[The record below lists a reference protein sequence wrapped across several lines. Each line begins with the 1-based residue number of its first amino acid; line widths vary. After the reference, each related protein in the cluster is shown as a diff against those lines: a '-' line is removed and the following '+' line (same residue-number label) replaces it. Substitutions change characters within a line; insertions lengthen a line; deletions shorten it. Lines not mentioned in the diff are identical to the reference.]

1 MEFLFEKSLM
11 GFCTHSIKIVKT
23 IGLILSFLATF
34 LLADLVAENTHDPEE
49 IKAKVAY
56 VKIPQLEDLENNPVY
71 IGQIIGVTYE
81 LLLFDAEFLEAKI
94 KDELDKTQIELL
106 SKMPKWKK
114 VEKELFRAT
123 YYYKIKG
130 VKASIPPLEV
140 SAFSNK
146 DKYIDYSIAPKV
158 TLQVTDLSKNSRYA
172 NVMAKDLQVL
182 QYKTKDYDDKNNILV
197 VELAFKEAN
206 WEDFHI
212 KEAIK
217 QGFDNA
223 SLNQIKAKEG
233 SVFYYCVL
241 PKTIQNLSF
250 DYFSLSNRQFKTLSF
265 STIPTQDTTGIQ
277 SDLIPKNNFLVFS
290 NVALLALCVFF
301 LVLFFLVLFFIFG
314 RKLIFLGLGILCL
327 GFVLYHLLFTQKSA
341 LLLAHKKIRIL
352 PTQNSTILGLSKNEM
367 PIKIVGSHGD
377 YYKILTPHEQ
387 IGWVKKDEVK

>member
-1 MEFLFEKSLM
+1 MGFLFEKSLM
-11 GFCTHSIKIVKT
+11 SFCTHSIKIIKV
-23 IGLILSFLATF
+23 ISLILSFLAAF
-34 LLADLVAENTHDPEE
+34 LVAEDAHEPEE

-56 VKIPQLEDLENNPVY
+56 VKIPQLEDLENTPVY
-71 IGQIIGVTYE
+71 IGQIIGVTYD

-94 KDELDKTQIELL
+94 KDGLDKTQIELL

-130 VKASIPPLEV
+130 VKAIIPSLEV

-158 TLQVTDLSKNSRYA
+158 ALQVTDLSKNPRYA
-172 NVMAKDLQVL
+172 NVMAKDLQVV

-197 VELAFKEAN
+197 MELAFKEAN
-206 WEDFHI
+206 WEDFHV
-212 KEAIK
+212 KEALK

-241 PKTIQNLSF
+241 PKTLQNLSF

-265 STIPTQDTTGIQ
+265 SAIPTQDTTGIQ

-301 LVLFFLVLFFIFG
+301 LVLFFIFG
-314 RKLIFLGLGILCL
+314 RKLIFLGLGVLCL
-327 GFVLYHLLFTQKSA
+327 GFVLYNLLFTQKSA

-352 PTQNSTILGLSKNEM
+352 PTQNSTILGLSKDEM
-367 PIKIVGSHGD
+367 PIKILGSHDD

>member
-1 MEFLFEKSLM
+1 MGFLFEKSLM
-11 GFCTHSIKIVKT
+11 SFCTHSIKILK
-23 IGLILSFLATF
+23 IISLILS
-34 LLADLVAENTHDPEE
+34 LLVAFLVAEDAHEPEE

-56 VKIPQLEDLENNPVY
+56 VKIPQLEDLENTPVY
-71 IGQIIGVTYE
+71 IGQTIGVTYD

-94 KDELDKTQIELL
+94 KDGLDKTQIELL
-106 SKMPKWKK
+106 NKMPKWKK

-146 DKYIDYSIAPKV
+146 DKYIDHSIAPKV
-158 TLQVTDLSKNSRYA
+158 TLQVTDLSQNPRYA

-197 VELAFKEAN
+197 MELAFKEAN
-206 WEDFHI
+206 WEDFNI

-241 PKTIQNLSF
+241 PKTLQNLSF

-265 STIPTQDTTGIQ
+265 SAIPTQDTTGIQ

-301 LVLFFLVLFFIFG
+301 LVLFFIFG
-314 RKLIFLGLGILCL
+314 RKLIFLGLGVLCL
-327 GFVLYHLLFTQKSA
+327 GFVLYNLLFTQKSA

-352 PTQNSTILGLSKNEM
+352 PTQNSTILGLSRDEM
-367 PIKIVGSHGD
+367 PIKILGSHDD

>member
-1 MEFLFEKSLM
+1 MGFLFEKSLM
-11 GFCTHSIKIVKT
+11 SFCTHSIKILK
-23 IGLILSFLATF
+23 IISLILS
-34 LLADLVAENTHDPEE
+34 LLAAFLVAEDAHEPEE

-71 IGQIIGVTYE
+71 IGQTIGVTYD

-94 KDELDKTQIELL
+94 KDGLDKTQIELL
-106 SKMPKWKK
+106 NKMPKWKK

-130 VKASIPPLEV
+130 IRASIPSLEV

-146 DKYIDYSIAPKV
+146 DKYIDHSIAPKV
-158 TLQVTDLSKNSRYA
+158 ALQVTDLSKNPRYA
-172 NVMAKDLQVL
+172 NVMAKDLQVV

-197 VELAFKEAN
+197 MELAFKEAN
-206 WEDFHI
+206 WEDFHV

-223 SLNQIKAKEG
+223 SLSQIKAKEG

-241 PKTIQNLSF
+241 PKTLQNLSF

-265 STIPTQDTTGIQ
+265 SAIPTQDTTGIQ

-301 LVLFFLVLFFIFG
+301 LALFFIFG
-314 RKLIFLGLGILCL
+314 RQLIFLGLGVLCL

-352 PTQNSTILGLSKNEM
+352 PTQNSTILGLSKDEM
-367 PIKIVGSHGD
+367 PIKILGSHDD

>member
-1 MEFLFEKSLM
+1 MGFLFEKSLM
-11 GFCTHSIKIVKT
+11 SFCTHSIKILK
-23 IGLILSFLATF
+23 IISLILS
-34 LLADLVAENTHDPEE
+34 LLAAFLVAEDAHEPEE

-56 VKIPQLEDLENNPVY
+56 VKIPQLEDLENTPVY
-71 IGQIIGVTYE
+71 IGQTIGVTYD

-94 KDELDKTQIELL
+94 KDGLDKTQIELL
-106 SKMPKWKK
+106 NKMPKWKK
-114 VEKELFRAT
+114 VEQELFRAT

-130 VKASIPPLEV
+130 IKASVPSLEV

-146 DKYIDYSIAPKV
+146 DKYIDHSIAPKV
-158 TLQVTDLSKNSRYA
+158 ALQVTDLSKNSRYA
-172 NVMAKDLQVL
+172 NVMAKDLQVV

-197 VELAFKEAN
+197 MELAFKEAN

-265 STIPTQDTTGIQ
+265 SAIPTQDTTGIQ

-290 NVALLALCVFF
+290 NVALLALCV
-301 LVLFFLVLFFIFG
+301 FFLVLFFIFG

-367 PIKIVGSHGD
+367 PIKILGSHDD

>member
-1 MEFLFEKSLM
+1 MGFLFEKSLM
-11 GFCTHSIKIVKT
+11 SFCTHSIKIIKV
-23 IGLILSFLATF
+23 IGLILSFLAAF
-34 LLADLVAENTHDPEE
+34 LVAENTHEPEE

-56 VKIPQLEDLENNPVY
+56 VKIPQLEDLENTPVY
-71 IGQIIGVTYE
+71 IGQTIGVTYD

-94 KDELDKTQIELL
+94 KDGLDKTQIELL
-106 SKMPKWKK
+106 NKMPKWKK
-114 VEKELFRAT
+114 VEQELFRAT

-130 VKASIPPLEV
+130 IRASIPSLEV

-146 DKYIDYSIAPKV
+146 DKYIDHSIAPKV
-158 TLQVTDLSKNSRYA
+158 ALQVTDLSKNPRYA
-172 NVMAKDLQVL
+172 NVMAKDLQVV

-197 VELAFKEAN
+197 MELAFKEAN
-206 WEDFHI
+206 WEDFHV

-241 PKTIQNLSF
+241 PKTLQSLSF

-265 STIPTQDTTGIQ
+265 SAIPTQDTTGIQ

-301 LVLFFLVLFFIFG
+301 LVLFFIFG
-314 RKLIFLGLGILCL
+314 HQLIFLGLGILCL

-352 PTQNSTILGLSKNEM
+352 PTQNSTILGLSKDEM
-367 PIKIVGSHGD
+367 PIKILGSHDD

>member
-1 MEFLFEKSLM
+1 MT
-11 GFCTHSIKIVKT
+11 FCTHSIKIVKT
-23 IGLILSFLATF
+23 IGLILSLLATF
-34 LLADLVAENTHDPEE
+34 LVAENTHDPEE
-49 IKAKVAY
+49 IKAKVVY
-56 VKIPQLEDLENNPVY
+56 VKIPRLEDLENNPVY
-71 IGQIIGVTYE
+71 IGQTIGVTYD

-130 VKASIPPLEV
+130 IKASIPSLEV

-158 TLQVTDLSKNSRYA
+158 TLQVTDLSKNPRYA

-212 KEAIK
+212 KEALK

-265 STIPTQDTTGIQ
+265 STIPTQDNTGIQ

-290 NVALLALCVFF
+290 NVALLALCV
-301 LVLFFLVLFFIFG
+301 FFLVLFFIFG

-367 PIKIVGSHGD
+367 PIKILGSHDD

>member
-1 MEFLFEKSLM
+1 MGFLFEKSLM
-11 GFCTHSIKIVKT
+11 SFCAHSIKTLKI
-23 IGLILSFLATF
+23 ISLILSFLAGF
-34 LLADLVAENTHDPEE
+34 LVAENAHESEE
-49 IKAKVAY
+49 IKAKVVY

-71 IGQIIGVTYE
+71 IGQIIGVTYD

-94 KDELDKTQIELL
+94 KDGLDKTQIDLL

-130 VKASIPPLEV
+130 IKAIIPSLEV

-146 DKYIDYSIAPKV
+146 DKYIDHSIAPKV
-158 TLQVTDLSKNSRYA
+158 TLQVTDLSKNPRYA
-172 NVMAKDLQVL
+172 NVMAKDLQVV

-197 VELAFKEAN
+197 MELAFKEAN

-241 PKTIQNLSF
+241 PKTLQNLSF

-265 STIPTQDTTGIQ
+265 SAIPTQDTTGIQ

-290 NVALLALCVFF
+290 NVALLALCV
-301 LVLFFLVLFFIFG
+301 FFLVLFFIFG

-367 PIKIVGSHGD
+367 PIKILGSHDD

-387 IGWVKKDEVK
+387 IGWVKKNEVK

>member
-1 MEFLFEKSLM
+1 MGFLFEKSLM
-11 GFCTHSIKIVKT
+11 SFFAHSIKIVKT
-23 IGLILSFLATF
+23 ISLILSFLVSFWTSF
-34 LLADLVAENTHDPEE
+34 LVAENTSEPEE

-71 IGQIIGVTYE
+71 IGQIIGVTYD

-94 KDELDKTQIELL
+94 KDGWDKTQIELL
-106 SKMPKWKK
+106 NKMPKWKK

-130 VKASIPPLEV
+130 VKASVPPLEV

-146 DKYIDYSIAPKV
+146 DKYIDHSIAPKV
-158 TLQVTDLSKNSRYA
+158 ALQVTDLSKNPRYA
-172 NVMAKDLQVL
+172 NIMAKDLQVL

-241 PKTIQNLSF
+241 PKTLQNLSF
-250 DYFSLSNRQFKTLSF
+250 DYFSLSNKQFKTLSF
-265 STIPTQDTTGIQ
+265 SAIPTQDTTGIQ

-290 NVALLALCVFF
+290 NVAPLALCV
-301 LVLFFLVLFFIFG
+301 FFLVLFFIFG

-367 PIKIVGSHGD
+367 PIKILGSHDD

-387 IGWVKKDEVK
+387 IGWVKKDEIK

>member
-1 MEFLFEKSLM
+1 MGFLFEKSLM
-11 GFCTHSIKIVKT
+11 TFCAHSIKIVKT
-23 IGLILSFLATF
+23 IGLILSLLATF
-34 LLADLVAENTHDPEE
+34 LVADLVAENTHDPEE

-56 VKIPQLEDLENNPVY
+56 VKIPRLEDLENNPVY
-71 IGQIIGVTYE
+71 IGQIIGVTYD

-94 KDELDKTQIELL
+94 KDGLDKTQIELL

-130 VKASIPPLEV
+130 IKASIPPLEV

-158 TLQVTDLSKNSRYA
+158 TLQVTDLSKNPRYA

-197 VELAFKEAN
+197 VELAFKEAT

-212 KEAIK
+212 KEALK

-265 STIPTQDTTGIQ
+265 SVIPTQDTTGIQ

-290 NVALLALCVFF
+290 NVALLALCV
-301 LVLFFLVLFFIFG
+301 FFLVLFFIFG

-341 LLLAHKKIRIL
+341 LLLAHQKIRIL

-367 PIKIVGSHGD
+367 PIKILGSHDD

-387 IGWVKKDEVK
+387 IGWVKKNEVK

>member
-1 MEFLFEKSLM
+1 MGFLFEKSLM
-11 GFCTHSIKIVKT
+11 SFFAHSIKILKIT
-23 IGLILSFLATF
+23 SLILSFWVSF
-34 LLADLVAENTHDPEE
+34 LVAENANEPEE
-49 IKAKVAY
+49 IKAKVVY

-71 IGQIIGVTYE
+71 IGQIIGVTYD

-94 KDELDKTQIELL
+94 KDGLDKTQIELL

-146 DKYIDYSIAPKV
+146 DKYIDHSIAPKV
-158 TLQVTDLSKNSRYA
+158 ALQVTDLSKNPRYA

-197 VELAFKEAN
+197 MELAFKEAT

-233 SVFYYCVL
+233 GVFYYCVL
-241 PKTIQNLSF
+241 PKTLQNLSF
-250 DYFSLSNRQFKTLSF
+250 DYFSLSNKQFKTLSF
-265 STIPTQDTTGIQ
+265 SAIPTQDTTGIQ

-290 NVALLALCVFF
+290 NVALLALCV
-301 LVLFFLVLFFIFG
+301 FFLVLFFIFG

-367 PIKIVGSHGD
+367 PIKILGSHDD

>member
-1 MEFLFEKSLM
+1 MGFLFEKSLM

-23 IGLILSFLATF
+23 FSLILSFLVTF
-34 LLADLVAENTHDPEE
+34 LVAEDAHGPEE

-71 IGQIIGVTYE
+71 IGQTIGVTYD

-130 VKASIPPLEV
+130 IKASIPPLEV

-146 DKYIDYSIAPKV
+146 DKYIDHSIAPKV
-158 TLQVTDLSKNSRYA
+158 ALQVTDLSKNPRYA
-172 NVMAKDLQVL
+172 NVMAKDLQVV

-197 VELAFKEAN
+197 MELAFKEAN
-206 WEDFHI
+206 WEDFTI

-241 PKTIQNLSF
+241 PKTLQNLSF

-265 STIPTQDTTGIQ
+265 SAIPTQDTTGIQ

-290 NVALLALCVFF
+290 NVALVALLALCV
-301 LVLFFLVLFFIFG
+301 FFLVLFFIFG

-352 PTQNSTILGLSKNEM
+352 PTQNSTILGLSKDEM
-367 PIKIVGSHGD
+367 PIKILGSHDD

>member
-1 MEFLFEKSLM
+1 MGFLFEKSLM
-11 GFCTHSIKIVKT
+11 SFFAHPIKILKIISLV
-23 IGLILSFLATF
+23 LS
-34 LLADLVAENTHDPEE
+34 LLVSFLVAENANEPEE
-49 IKAKVAY
+49 IKAKVVY

-71 IGQIIGVTYE
+71 IGQIIGVTYD

-94 KDELDKTQIELL
+94 KDGLDKTQIELL

-130 VKASIPPLEV
+130 MKASVPPLEV

-146 DKYIDYSIAPKV
+146 DKYIDHSIAPKV
-158 TLQVTDLSKNSRYA
+158 ILQVTDLSKNPRYA
-172 NVMAKDLQVL
+172 NVMAKDLQVV

-197 VELAFKEAN
+197 VELAFKEAT

-250 DYFSLSNRQFKTLSF
+250 DYFSLSNKQFKTLSF

-301 LVLFFLVLFFIFG
+301 LVLFFIFG
-314 RKLIFLGLGILCL
+314 RKLIFLGLGVLCL

-352 PTQNSTILGLSKNEM
+352 PTQNSTILGLSKDEM
-367 PIKIVGSHGD
+367 PIKILGSHDD

>member
-1 MEFLFEKSLM
+1 MGFLFEKSLM
-11 GFCTHSIKIVKT
+11 SFFAHPIKILK
-23 IGLILSFLATF
+23 IISLILS
-34 LLADLVAENTHDPEE
+34 LLVGFLVAENANEPEE
-49 IKAKVAY
+49 IKAKVVY

-71 IGQIIGVTYE
+71 IGQIIGVTYD

-94 KDELDKTQIELL
+94 KDGWDKTQIELL
-106 SKMPKWKK
+106 NKMPKWKK

-130 VKASIPPLEV
+130 VKAIIPSLEV

-146 DKYIDYSIAPKV
+146 DKYIDHSIAPKV
-158 TLQVTDLSKNSRYA
+158 ALQVTDLSKNPRYA
-172 NVMAKDLQVL
+172 NVMAKDLQVV

-197 VELAFKEAN
+197 MEIAFKEAT

-241 PKTIQNLSF
+241 PKTLQNLSF
-250 DYFSLSNRQFKTLSF
+250 DYFSLSNKQFKTLSF
-265 STIPTQDTTGIQ
+265 SAIPTQDTTGIQ

-290 NVALLALCVFF
+290 NVALLALCV
-301 LVLFFLVLFFIFG
+301 FFLVLFFIFG

-367 PIKIVGSHGD
+367 PIKILGSHDD

>member
-1 MEFLFEKSLM
+1 MGFLFEKSLM
-11 GFCTHSIKIVKT
+11 GFCAHSIKIVK
-23 IGLILSFLATF
+23 IISLILSFLVSF
-34 LLADLVAENTHDPEE
+34 LVAENAHESEE

-71 IGQIIGVTYE
+71 IGQIIGVTYD

-94 KDELDKTQIELL
+94 KDGLDKTQIEPLN
-106 SKMPKWKK
+106 KMPKWKK

-130 VKASIPPLEV
+130 IKASIPSLEV

-146 DKYIDYSIAPKV
+146 DKYIDHSIAPKV
-158 TLQVTDLSKNSRYA
+158 TLQVTDLSKNPRYA
-172 NVMAKDLQVL
+172 NIMAKDLQVL

-212 KEAIK
+212 KEALK

-301 LVLFFLVLFFIFG
+301 LVLFFIFG

-327 GFVLYHLLFTQKSA
+327 GFVLYHLLLTQKSA
-341 LLLAHKKIRIL
+341 ILLAHKKIRIL

-367 PIKIVGSHGD
+367 PIKILGSHDD

>member
-1 MEFLFEKSLM
+1 MGFLFEKSLM
-11 GFCTHSIKIVKT
+11 SFCTHSIKILKV
-23 IGLILSFLATF
+23 IGLILSFLAAF
-34 LLADLVAENTHDPEE
+34 LVAEDAHEPEE
-49 IKAKVAY
+49 IKAKVVY
-56 VKIPQLEDLENNPVY
+56 VKIPQLEDLENTPVY
-71 IGQIIGVTYE
+71 IGQTIGVTYD

-130 VKASIPPLEV
+130 IKASIPSLEV

-158 TLQVTDLSKNSRYA
+158 ALQVTDLSKNPRYA
-172 NVMAKDLQVL
+172 NVMAKDLQVV

-197 VELAFKEAN
+197 MELAFKEAN
-206 WEDFHI
+206 WEDFHV

-241 PKTIQNLSF
+241 PKTLQNLSF

-265 STIPTQDTTGIQ
+265 SAIPTQDTTGIQ

-301 LVLFFLVLFFIFG
+301 LVLFFIFG
-314 RKLIFLGLGILCL
+314 HKLIFLGLGVLCL
-327 GFVLYHLLFTQKSA
+327 GFVLYNLLFTQKSA

-352 PTQNSTILGLSKNEM
+352 PTQNSTILGLSKDEM
-367 PIKIVGSHGD
+367 PIKILGSHDD
-377 YYKILTPHEQ
+377 YYKILTSHEQ

>member
-1 MEFLFEKSLM
+1 MGFLFEKSLM
-11 GFCTHSIKIVKT
+11 SFCAHSIKILR
-23 IGLILSFLATF
+23 IISLILSFLAGF
-34 LLADLVAENTHDPEE
+34 LVAENANEPEE
-49 IKAKVAY
+49 IKAKVVY

-71 IGQIIGVTYE
+71 IGQIIGVTYD

-94 KDELDKTQIELL
+94 KDGLDNTQIELL

-130 VKASIPPLEV
+130 TKASIPPLEV

-146 DKYIDYSIAPKV
+146 DKYIDHSIAPKV
-158 TLQVTDLSKNSRYA
+158 TLQVTDLSKNPRYA
-172 NVMAKDLQVL
+172 NIMAKDLQVV

-197 VELAFKEAN
+197 VELAFKEAT

-250 DYFSLSNRQFKTLSF
+250 DYFSLSNKQFKTLSF

-301 LVLFFLVLFFIFG
+301 LVLFFIFG
-314 RKLIFLGLGILCL
+314 RKLIFLGLGVLCL

-367 PIKIVGSHGD
+367 PIKILGSHDD

>member
-1 MEFLFEKSLM
+1 MGFLFEKSLM
-11 GFCTHSIKIVKT
+11 GFFAHPIKILK
-23 IGLILSFLATF
+23 IISLILS
-34 LLADLVAENTHDPEE
+34 LLVGFLVAENAHEPEE

-71 IGQIIGVTYE
+71 IGQIIGVTYD

-94 KDELDKTQIELL
+94 KDGLDKTQIELL
-106 SKMPKWKK
+106 NKMPKWKK

-130 VKASIPPLEV
+130 VKAIIPSLEV

-146 DKYIDYSIAPKV
+146 DKYIDHSIAPKV
-158 TLQVTDLSKNSRYA
+158 ALQVTDLSKNPRYA
-172 NVMAKDLQVL
+172 KIMAKDLQVVR
-182 QYKTKDYDDKNNILV
+182 YKTKDYDDKNNILV
-197 VELAFKEAN
+197 VELAFKEAT

-241 PKTIQNLSF
+241 PKTLQNLSF
-250 DYFSLSNRQFKTLSF
+250 DYFSLSNKQFKTLSF
-265 STIPTQDTTGIQ
+265 SAIPTQDTTGIQ

-290 NVALLALCVFF
+290 NVALLALCV
-301 LVLFFLVLFFIFG
+301 FFLVLFFIFG

-367 PIKIVGSHGD
+367 PIKILGSHDD

>member
-1 MEFLFEKSLM
+1 MGFLFEKSLM
-11 GFCTHSIKIVKT
+11 TFCAHSIKIVKT

-34 LLADLVAENTHDPEE
+34 LVAENTHDPEE
-49 IKAKVAY
+49 IKAKVVY
-56 VKIPQLEDLENNPVY
+56 VKIPRLEDLENNPVY
-71 IGQIIGVTYE
+71 IGQTIGVTYD

-130 VKASIPPLEV
+130 VKASIPSLEV

-158 TLQVTDLSKNSRYA
+158 TLQVTDLSKNPRYA

-212 KEAIK
+212 KEALK

-301 LVLFFLVLFFIFG
+301 LVLFFIFG

-327 GFVLYHLLFTQKSA
+327 GFVLYNLLFTQKSA

-367 PIKIVGSHGD
+367 PIKILGSHDD

-387 IGWVKKDEVK
+387 IGWVKKDEIK

>member
-1 MEFLFEKSLM
+1 MGFLFEKSLM
-11 GFCTHSIKIVKT
+11 TFCAHSIKIVKT
-23 IGLILSFLATF
+23 IGLILSLLATF
-34 LLADLVAENTHDPEE
+34 LVADLVAENTHDPEE
-49 IKAKVAY
+49 IKAKVVY
-56 VKIPQLEDLENNPVY
+56 VKIPRLEDLENNPVY
-71 IGQIIGVTYE
+71 IGQTIGVTYD

-130 VKASIPPLEV
+130 IKASIPPLEV

-158 TLQVTDLSKNSRYA
+158 TLQVTDLSKNPRYA
-172 NVMAKDLQVL
+172 NIMAKDLQVL

-250 DYFSLSNRQFKTLSF
+250 DYFSLFDRQFKTLSF

-290 NVALLALCVFF
+290 NVALLALCV
-301 LVLFFLVLFFIFG
+301 FFLVLFFIFG

-367 PIKIVGSHGD
+367 PIKILGSHDD

-387 IGWVKKDEVK
+387 IGWVKKNEVK

>member
-1 MEFLFEKSLM
+1 MT
-11 GFCTHSIKIVKT
+11 FCTRSIKIVKT
-23 IGLILSFLATF
+23 IGLILSFLAIF
-34 LLADLVAENTHDPEE
+34 LVADLVAENTHDPEE
-49 IKAKVAY
+49 IKAKVVY
-56 VKIPQLEDLENNPVY
+56 VKIPRLEDLENNPVY
-71 IGQIIGVTYE
+71 IGQTIGVTYD

-130 VKASIPPLEV
+130 IKASIPSLEV

-158 TLQVTDLSKNSRYA
+158 TLQVTDLSKNPRYA

-197 VELAFKEAN
+197 VELAFKEAT

-212 KEAIK
+212 KEALK

-301 LVLFFLVLFFIFG
+301 LVLFFIFG

-327 GFVLYHLLFTQKSA
+327 GFVLYNLLFTQKSA

-367 PIKIVGSHGD
+367 PIKILGSHDD

>member
-1 MEFLFEKSLM
+1 MGFLFEKSLM
-11 GFCTHSIKIVKT
+11 GFCAHPIKILK
-23 IGLILSFLATF
+23 IISLILS
-34 LLADLVAENTHDPEE
+34 LLVGFLVAENTHEPEE

-71 IGQIIGVTYE
+71 IGQIIGVTYD

-94 KDELDKTQIELL
+94 KDGWDKTQIELL
-106 SKMPKWKK
+106 NKMPKWKK

-130 VKASIPPLEV
+130 IKASIPPLEV

-146 DKYIDYSIAPKV
+146 DKYIDHSIAPKV
-158 TLQVTDLSKNSRYA
+158 ALQVTDLSKNPRYA
-172 NVMAKDLQVL
+172 KIMAKDLQVV

-197 VELAFKEAN
+197 MEIAFKEAT

-241 PKTIQNLSF
+241 PKTLQNLSF
-250 DYFSLSNRQFKTLSF
+250 DYFSLSNKQFKTLSF
-265 STIPTQDTTGIQ
+265 SAIPTQDTTGIQ

-301 LVLFFLVLFFIFG
+301 LVLFFIFG
-314 RKLIFLGLGILCL
+314 RKLIFLGLGVLCL

-367 PIKIVGSHGD
+367 PIKILGSHDD

>member
-1 MEFLFEKSLM
+1 MGFLFEKSLM
-11 GFCTHSIKIVKT
+11 SFCAHSIKILK
-23 IGLILSFLATF
+23 IISLILSFLAAF
-34 LLADLVAENTHDPEE
+34 LVAEDAHEPEE

-56 VKIPQLEDLENNPVY
+56 VKIPQLEDLENTPVY
-71 IGQIIGVTYE
+71 IGQTIGVTYD

-106 SKMPKWKK
+106 NKMPKWKK

-130 VKASIPPLEV
+130 VKAIIPSLEV

-146 DKYIDYSIAPKV
+146 DKYIDHSIAPKV
-158 TLQVTDLSKNSRYA
+158 ALQVTDLSKNPRYA
-172 NVMAKDLQVL
+172 NVMAKDLQVV

-197 VELAFKEAN
+197 MEIAFKEAN
-206 WEDFHI
+206 WEDFRI

-241 PKTIQNLSF
+241 PKTLQSLSF

-265 STIPTQDTTGIQ
+265 SAIPTQDTTGIQ

-301 LVLFFLVLFFIFG
+301 LVLFFIFG
-314 RKLIFLGLGILCL
+314 RKLIFLGLGVLCL
-327 GFVLYHLLFTQKSA
+327 GFVLYNLLFTQKSA

-352 PTQNSTILGLSKNEM
+352 PTQNSTILGLSKDEM
-367 PIKIVGSHGD
+367 PIKILGSHDD

>member
-1 MEFLFEKSLM
+1 MGFLFEKSLM
-11 GFCTHSIKIVKT
+11 SFFAHPIKIVKT
-23 IGLILSFLATF
+23 ISLILSFLAGF
-34 LLADLVAENTHDPEE
+34 LVAENAHGPEE

-71 IGQIIGVTYE
+71 IGQIIGVTYD

-106 SKMPKWKK
+106 NKMPKWKK

-130 VKASIPPLEV
+130 VKAIIPSLEV

-146 DKYIDYSIAPKV
+146 DKYIDHSIAPKV
-158 TLQVTDLSKNSRYA
+158 ALQVTDLSKNPRYA
-172 NVMAKDLQVL
+172 NVMAKDLQVV

-197 VELAFKEAN
+197 MELAFKEAN

-301 LVLFFLVLFFIFG
+301 LVLFFIFG

-341 LLLAHKKIRIL
+341 ILLAHQKIRIL

-367 PIKIVGSHGD
+367 PIKILGSHDD

>member
-1 MEFLFEKSLM
+1 MGFLFEKSLM
-11 GFCTHSIKIVKT
+11 SFFAHPIKTLKI
-23 IGLILSFLATF
+23 ISLILSFLAAF
-34 LLADLVAENTHDPEE
+34 LVAEDAHEPEE

-56 VKIPQLEDLENNPVY
+56 VKIPQLEDLENTPVY
-71 IGQIIGVTYE
+71 IGQIIGVTYD

-94 KDELDKTQIELL
+94 KDGWDKTQIELL
-106 SKMPKWKK
+106 NKMPKWKK

-130 VKASIPPLEV
+130 IKASIPSLEV

-146 DKYIDYSIAPKV
+146 DKYIDHSIAPKV
-158 TLQVTDLSKNSRYA
+158 ILQVTDLSKNPRYA

-197 VELAFKEAN
+197 MEIAFKEAT

-241 PKTIQNLSF
+241 PKTLQNLSF
-250 DYFSLSNRQFKTLSF
+250 DYFSLSNKQFKTLSF
-265 STIPTQDTTGIQ
+265 SAIPTQDTTGIQ

-301 LVLFFLVLFFIFG
+301 LVLFFIFG
-314 RKLIFLGLGILCL
+314 RKLIFLGLGVLCL

-367 PIKIVGSHGD
+367 PIKILGSHDD

-387 IGWVKKDEVK
+387 IGWVKKNEVK

>member
-1 MEFLFEKSLM
+1 MGFLFEKSLM
-11 GFCTHSIKIVKT
+11 TFCARSIKIVKT
-23 IGLILSFLATF
+23 IGLILSLLATF
-34 LLADLVAENTHDPEE
+34 LVADLVAENTHDPEE
-49 IKAKVAY
+49 IKAKVVY
-56 VKIPQLEDLENNPVY
+56 VKIPRLEDLENNPVY
-71 IGQIIGVTYE
+71 IGQTIGVTYD

-130 VKASIPPLEV
+130 IKASIPPLEV

-158 TLQVTDLSKNSRYA
+158 TLQVTDLSKNPRYA

-197 VELAFKEAN
+197 VELAFKEAT

-212 KEAIK
+212 KEALK

-301 LVLFFLVLFFIFG
+301 LVLFFIFG

-327 GFVLYHLLFTQKSA
+327 GFVLYNLLFTQKSA

-367 PIKIVGSHGD
+367 PIKILGSHDD

>member
-1 MEFLFEKSLM
+1 MGFLFEKSLM
-11 GFCTHSIKIVKT
+11 TFCAHSIKIVKT
-23 IGLILSFLATF
+23 IGLILSLLATF
-34 LLADLVAENTHDPEE
+34 LVADLVAENANDPEE
-49 IKAKVAY
+49 IKAKVVY
-56 VKIPQLEDLENNPVY
+56 VKIPRLEDLENNPVY
-71 IGQIIGVTYE
+71 IGQTIGVTYD

-130 VKASIPPLEV
+130 IKASIPPLEV

-158 TLQVTDLSKNSRYA
+158 TLQVTDLSKNPRYA

-197 VELAFKEAN
+197 VELAFKEAT

-212 KEAIK
+212 KEALK

-241 PKTIQNLSF
+241 PKTLQNLSF

-265 STIPTQDTTGIQ
+265 SAIPTQDTTGIQ

-290 NVALLALCVFF
+290 NVVLLALCV
-301 LVLFFLVLFFIFG
+301 FFLVLFFIFG

-327 GFVLYHLLFTQKSA
+327 GFVLYNLLFTQKSA
-341 LLLAHKKIRIL
+341 LLLAHQKIRIL

-367 PIKIVGSHGD
+367 PIKILGSHDD

>member
-1 MEFLFEKSLM
+1 M
-11 GFCTHSIKIVKT
+11 KT
-23 IGLILSFLATF
+23 ITIVSLILSFLVSFWTSF
-34 LLADLVAENTHDPEE
+34 LVAENANEPEE

-71 IGQIIGVTYE
+71 IGQIIGVTYD

-94 KDELDKTQIELL
+94 KDGLDKTQIELL
-106 SKMPKWKK
+106 NKMPKWKK

-130 VKASIPPLEV
+130 VKAIIPSLEV

-146 DKYIDYSIAPKV
+146 DKYIDHSIAPKV
-158 TLQVTDLSKNSRYA
+158 TLQVTDLSKNPRYA
-172 NVMAKDLQVL
+172 NVMAKDLQVV

-197 VELAFKEAN
+197 MELAFKEAT

-250 DYFSLSNRQFKTLSF
+250 DYFSLSNKQFKTLSF

-290 NVALLALCVFF
+290 NVALVALLALCV
-301 LVLFFLVLFFIFG
+301 FFLVLFFIFG

-367 PIKIVGSHGD
+367 PIKILGSHDD

>member
-1 MEFLFEKSLM
+1 MGFLFEKSLM
-11 GFCTHSIKIVKT
+11 SFCTHSIKIIKV
-23 IGLILSFLATF
+23 IGLILSLLVTF
-34 LLADLVAENTHDPEE
+34 LVAENANEPEE

-71 IGQIIGVTYE
+71 IGQIIGVTYD

-94 KDELDKTQIELL
+94 KDGWDKTQIKLL
-106 SKMPKWKK
+106 NKMPKWKK

-130 VKASIPPLEV
+130 VKAIIPSLEV

-146 DKYIDYSIAPKV
+146 DKYIDHSIAPKV
-158 TLQVTDLSKNSRYA
+158 ALQVTDLSKNPRYA
-172 NVMAKDLQVL
+172 NVMAKDLQVV

-197 VELAFKEAN
+197 MEIAFKEAT

-241 PKTIQNLSF
+241 PKTLQNLSF
-250 DYFSLSNRQFKTLSF
+250 DYFSLSNKQFKTLSF

-301 LVLFFLVLFFIFG
+301 LVLFFIFG

-341 LLLAHKKIRIL
+341 VLLAHKKIRIL

-367 PIKIVGSHGD
+367 PIKILGSHDD

>member
-1 MEFLFEKSLM
+1 MGFLFEKSLM
-11 GFCTHSIKIVKT
+11 SFCAHSIKIIKV
-23 IGLILSFLATF
+23 IGLILSFLAAF
-34 LLADLVAENTHDPEE
+34 LVAENANEPEE

-71 IGQIIGVTYE
+71 IGQIIGVTYD

-94 KDELDKTQIELL
+94 KDGLDKTQIELL
-106 SKMPKWKK
+106 NKMPKWKK

-130 VKASIPPLEV
+130 IKAIVPSLEV

-146 DKYIDYSIAPKV
+146 DKYIDHSIAPKV
-158 TLQVTDLSKNSRYA
+158 ALQVTDLSKNPRYA
-172 NVMAKDLQVL
+172 NVMAKDLQVV

-197 VELAFKEAN
+197 MELAFKEAN

-241 PKTIQNLSF
+241 PKTLQNLSF

-265 STIPTQDTTGIQ
+265 SAIPTQDTTGIQ

-301 LVLFFLVLFFIFG
+301 LVLFFIFG
-314 RKLIFLGLGILCL
+314 RKLIFLGLGVLCL
-327 GFVLYHLLFTQKSA
+327 GFVLYNLLFTQKSA

-352 PTQNSTILGLSKNEM
+352 PTQNSTILGLSRDEM
-367 PIKIVGSHGD
+367 PIKILGSHDD

>member
-1 MEFLFEKSLM
+1 MGFLFEKSLM
-11 GFCTHSIKIVKT
+11 SFFAHPIKIVKT
-23 IGLILSFLATF
+23 ISLILSFLAGF
-34 LLADLVAENTHDPEE
+34 LVAENAHGPEE

-71 IGQIIGVTYE
+71 IGQTIGVTYD

-94 KDELDKTQIELL
+94 KDGWDKTQIELL
-106 SKMPKWKK
+106 NKMPKWKK

-130 VKASIPPLEV
+130 IKASIPPLEV

-158 TLQVTDLSKNSRYA
+158 ALQVTDLSKNSRYA
-172 NVMAKDLQVL
+172 NVMAKDLQVV

-197 VELAFKEAN
+197 MELAFKEAN

-241 PKTIQNLSF
+241 PKTLQNLSF
-250 DYFSLSNRQFKTLSF
+250 DYFSLSNKQFKTLSF

-290 NVALLALCVFF
+290 NVALLALCV
-301 LVLFFLVLFFIFG
+301 FFLVLFFIFG

-367 PIKIVGSHGD
+367 PIKILGSHDD

>member
-1 MEFLFEKSLM
+1 MGFLFEKSLM
-11 GFCTHSIKIVKT
+11 SFCAHSIKILR
-23 IGLILSFLATF
+23 IISLILS
-34 LLADLVAENTHDPEE
+34 LLVSFLVAENANEPEE

-71 IGQIIGVTYE
+71 IGQIIGVTYD

-94 KDELDKTQIELL
+94 KDGLDKTQIELL
-106 SKMPKWKK
+106 NKMPKWKK

-130 VKASIPPLEV
+130 VKAIIPSLEV

-146 DKYIDYSIAPKV
+146 DKYIDHSIAPKV
-158 TLQVTDLSKNSRYA
+158 TLQVTDLSKNPRYA
-172 NVMAKDLQVL
+172 NVMAKDLQVV

-197 VELAFKEAN
+197 MEIAFKEAT

-241 PKTIQNLSF
+241 PKTLQNLSF

-265 STIPTQDTTGIQ
+265 SAIPTQDTTGIQ

-301 LVLFFLVLFFIFG
+301 LVLFFIFG

-327 GFVLYHLLFTQKSA
+327 GFVLYHLLFTQKTA

-367 PIKIVGSHGD
+367 PIKILGSHDD

>member
-1 MEFLFEKSLM
+1 MGFLFEKSLM
-11 GFCTHSIKIVKT
+11 SFCAHSIKIIKVT
-23 IGLILSFLATF
+23 GLILSFLVAF
-34 LLADLVAENTHDPEE
+34 LVAEDSHEPEE

-56 VKIPQLEDLENNPVY
+56 VKIPQLEDLENTPVY
-71 IGQIIGVTYE
+71 IGQTIGVTYD

-94 KDELDKTQIELL
+94 KDGLDKTQIELL

-130 VKASIPPLEV
+130 IKAIIPSLEV

-158 TLQVTDLSKNSRYA
+158 ALQVTDLSKNPRYA
-172 NVMAKDLQVL
+172 NVMAKDLQVV

-197 VELAFKEAN
+197 MELAFKEAN
-206 WEDFHI
+206 WEDFHV

-241 PKTIQNLSF
+241 PKTLQNLSF
-250 DYFSLSNRQFKTLSF
+250 DYFSLSNKQFKTLSF
-265 STIPTQDTTGIQ
+265 SAIPTQDTTGIQ

-290 NVALLALCVFF
+290 NVALLALCV
-301 LVLFFLVLFFIFG
+301 FFLVLFFIFG

-352 PTQNSTILGLSKNEM
+352 PTQNSTILGLSKDEM
-367 PIKIVGSHGD
+367 PIKILGSHDD

>member
-1 MEFLFEKSLM
+1 MGFLFEKSLM

-34 LLADLVAENTHDPEE
+34 LVAENTHDPEE
-49 IKAKVAY
+49 IKAKVVY
-56 VKIPQLEDLENNPVY
+56 VKIPRLEDLENNPVY
-71 IGQIIGVTYE
+71 IGQTIGVTYD
-81 LLLFDAEFLEAKI
+81 LLLFDADFLEAKI

-130 VKASIPPLEV
+130 IKASIPPLEV

-158 TLQVTDLSKNSRYA
+158 TLQVTDLSKNPRYA

-197 VELAFKEAN
+197 VELAFKEAT

-212 KEAIK
+212 KEALK

-301 LVLFFLVLFFIFG
+301 LVLFFIFG

-341 LLLAHKKIRIL
+341 LLLAHQKIRIL

-367 PIKIVGSHGD
+367 PIKILGSHDD

>member
-1 MEFLFEKSLM
+1 MT
-11 GFCTHSIKIVKT
+11 FCTHSIKIVKT
-23 IGLILSFLATF
+23 IGLILSLLTTF
-34 LLADLVAENTHDPEE
+34 LVADLVAENTHDPEE
-49 IKAKVAY
+49 IKAKVVY
-56 VKIPQLEDLENNPVY
+56 VKIPRLEDLENNPVY
-71 IGQIIGVTYE
+71 IGQIIGVTYD

-106 SKMPKWKK
+106 SKIPKWKK

-130 VKASIPPLEV
+130 IKASIPSLEV

-158 TLQVTDLSKNSRYA
+158 TLQVTDLSKNPRYA
-172 NVMAKDLQVL
+172 NIMAKDLQVL

-212 KEAIK
+212 KEALK

-250 DYFSLSNRQFKTLSF
+250 DYFSLSNKQFKTLSF

-301 LVLFFLVLFFIFG
+301 LVLFFIFG

-327 GFVLYHLLFTQKSA
+327 GFVLYNLLFTQKSA

-367 PIKIVGSHGD
+367 PIKILGSHDD

>member
-1 MEFLFEKSLM
+1 MGFLFEKSLM
-11 GFCTHSIKIVKT
+11 TFCARSIKIVKT
-23 IGLILSFLATF
+23 IGLILSLLATF
-34 LLADLVAENTHDPEE
+34 LVTFLVAENTHDPEE
-49 IKAKVAY
+49 IKAKVVY
-56 VKIPQLEDLENNPVY
+56 VKIPRLEDLENNPVY
-71 IGQIIGVTYE
+71 IGQTIGVTYD

-130 VKASIPPLEV
+130 VKASIPSLEV

-158 TLQVTDLSKNSRYA
+158 TLQVTDLSKNPRYA

-212 KEAIK
+212 KEALK

-290 NVALLALCVFF
+290 NVALLVALLALCV
-301 LVLFFLVLFFIFG
+301 FFLVLFFIFG

-327 GFVLYHLLFTQKSA
+327 GFVLYNLLFTQKSA

-352 PTQNSTILGLSKNEM
+352 PTQNSTILGFSKNEM
-367 PIKIVGSHGD
+367 PIKILGSHDD

>member
-1 MEFLFEKSLM
+1 MGFLFEKSLM
-11 GFCTHSIKIVKT
+11 TFCTRSIKIVKT
-23 IGLILSFLATF
+23 IGLILSLLATF
-34 LLADLVAENTHDPEE
+34 LVAELVAENTHDPEE
-49 IKAKVAY
+49 IKAKVVY
-56 VKIPQLEDLENNPVY
+56 VKIPRLEDLENNPVY
-71 IGQIIGVTYE
+71 IGQTIGITYD
-81 LLLFDAEFLEAKI
+81 LLLFDADFLEAKI

-130 VKASIPPLEV
+130 IKASIPPLEV

-158 TLQVTDLSKNSRYA
+158 TLQVTDLSKNPRYA

-197 VELAFKEAN
+197 VELAFKEAT

-212 KEAIK
+212 KEALK

-301 LVLFFLVLFFIFG
+301 LVLFFIFG
-314 RKLIFLGLGILCL
+314 HKLIFLGLGILCL
-327 GFVLYHLLFTQKSA
+327 GFVLYNLLFTQKSA

-367 PIKIVGSHGD
+367 PIKILGSHDD

>member
-1 MEFLFEKSLM
+1 MGFLFEKSLM
-11 GFCTHSIKIVKT
+11 SFCAHSIKILR
-23 IGLILSFLATF
+23 IISLILSFLAGF
-34 LLADLVAENTHDPEE
+34 LVAEDAHEPEE

-71 IGQIIGVTYE
+71 IGQIIGVTYD

-94 KDELDKTQIELL
+94 KDGLDKTQIELL

-130 VKASIPPLEV
+130 MKASIPSLEV

-146 DKYIDYSIAPKV
+146 DKYVDHSIAPKV
-158 TLQVTDLSKNSRYA
+158 ALQVTDLSKNPRYA
-172 NVMAKDLQVL
+172 KIMAKDLQVV

-197 VELAFKEAN
+197 MEIAFKEAT

-250 DYFSLSNRQFKTLSF
+250 DYFSLSNKQFKTLSF
-265 STIPTQDTTGIQ
+265 SAIPTQDTTGIQ

-301 LVLFFLVLFFIFG
+301 LALFFIFG

-341 LLLAHKKIRIL
+341 ILLAHKKIRIL

-367 PIKIVGSHGD
+367 PIKILGSHDD

>member
-1 MEFLFEKSLM
+1 MGFLFEKSLM
-11 GFCTHSIKIVKT
+11 TFCARSIKIVKT
-23 IGLILSFLATF
+23 IGLILSLLATF
-34 LLADLVAENTHDPEE
+34 LVADLVAENTHDPEE
-49 IKAKVAY
+49 IKAKVVY
-56 VKIPQLEDLENNPVY
+56 VKIPRLEDLENNPVY
-71 IGQIIGVTYE
+71 IGQTIGVTYD

-130 VKASIPPLEV
+130 IKASIPPLEV

-158 TLQVTDLSKNSRYA
+158 TLQVTDLSKNPRYA

-212 KEAIK
+212 KEALK

-223 SLNQIKAKEG
+223 SLSQIKAKEG

-301 LVLFFLVLFFIFG
+301 LVLFFIFG
-314 RKLIFLGLGILCL
+314 RKLIFLGLGTLCL
-327 GFVLYHLLFTQKSA
+327 GFVLYNLLFTQKSA

-367 PIKIVGSHGD
+367 PIKILGSHDD

>member
-1 MEFLFEKSLM
+1 M
-11 GFCTHSIKIVKT
+11 KT
-23 IGLILSFLATF
+23 IAIVSLILSFLVSF
-34 LLADLVAENTHDPEE
+34 LVAENAHEPEE

-56 VKIPQLEDLENNPVY
+56 VKIPQLEDLENTPVY
-71 IGQIIGVTYE
+71 IGQIIGVTYD

-94 KDELDKTQIELL
+94 KDGLDKTQIELL
-106 SKMPKWKK
+106 NKMPKWKK

-130 VKASIPPLEV
+130 VKAIIPSLEV

-146 DKYIDYSIAPKV
+146 DKYIDHSIAPKV
-158 TLQVTDLSKNSRYA
+158 ALQVTDLSKNPRYA
-172 NVMAKDLQVL
+172 NVMAKDLQVV

-197 VELAFKEAN
+197 MELAFKEAN

-265 STIPTQDTTGIQ
+265 SAIPTQDTTGIQ

-290 NVALLALCVFF
+290 NVALLALCVF
-301 LVLFFLVLFFIFG
+301 LLVLFFIFG
-314 RKLIFLGLGILCL
+314 HKLIFLGLGVLCL

-367 PIKIVGSHGD
+367 PIKILGSHDD

>member
-1 MEFLFEKSLM
+1 MGFLFEKSLM
-11 GFCTHSIKIVKT
+11 SFCTHSIKILK
-23 IGLILSFLATF
+23 IISLILILLVSF
-34 LLADLVAENTHDPEE
+34 LVAENAHEPEE
-49 IKAKVAY
+49 IKAKVVY

-71 IGQIIGVTYE
+71 IGQIIGVTYD

-94 KDELDKTQIELL
+94 KDGLDKTQIELL

-146 DKYIDYSIAPKV
+146 DKYIDHSIAPKV
-158 TLQVTDLSKNSRYA
+158 ALQVTDLSKNPRYA
-172 NVMAKDLQVL
+172 NVMAKDLQVV

-197 VELAFKEAN
+197 MELAFKEAT

-241 PKTIQNLSF
+241 PKTLQNLSF
-250 DYFSLSNRQFKTLSF
+250 DYFSLSNKQFKTLSF
-265 STIPTQDTTGIQ
+265 SAIPTQDTTGIQ

-301 LVLFFLVLFFIFG
+301 LVLFFIFG
-314 RKLIFLGLGILCL
+314 RKLIFLGLGVLCL
-327 GFVLYHLLFTQKSA
+327 GFVLYHLLFTQRSA

-352 PTQNSTILGLSKNEM
+352 PTQNSTILGLSKDEM
-367 PIKIVGSHGD
+367 PIKILGSHDD